1 MQEPNLWIQLG
12 IAVGVGL
19 FLLIMLWPM
28 PANGRR
34 LLKKW
39 GLPDATDQQVEL
51 AVRYLKRRRLLY
63 PLLYGALWFVPQV
76 ENSAAQLAVVVLVG
90 TLLAELIALRPPR
103 RARREASLTPRG
115 LFDVASKVVLV
126 LYAAW
131 ALGIAAS
138 LAYDLRWTLLVWL
151 VVSVLAVV
159 AIVWAAVARPAFDDR
174 DVDLALRTRSVH
186 VAAGLGAAVAGAL
199 LPSPF
204 GFLGLL
210 LWIMLANYKLP
221 AAQVAR

>member
-1 MQEPNLWIQLG
+1 MQEPDLWIQLG
-12 IAVGVGL
+12 IVVGVGL
-19 FLLIMLWPM
+19 FLLVMLWPM

-39 GLPDATDQQVEL
+39 GLPDATDQQVAL

-63 PLLYGALWFVPQV
+63 PWLYGALWFVPTV
-76 ENSAAQLAVVVLVG
+76 EDSTAELAVVVLAG

-115 LFDVASKVVLV
+115 LFDIASRVVLG

-131 ALGIAAS
+131 VLGIAVFFVV
-138 LAYDLRWTLLVWL
+138 DLRWTLLVWL
-151 VVSVLAVV
+151 VVSVLAAV
-159 AIVWAAVARPAFDDR
+159 AIIWAAVARPAFDDR

-199 LPSPF
+199 MPAPF
-204 GFLGLL
+204 GFLGIV

-221 AAQVAR
+221 AGQVVK